1 MSDDDFMYEDEEEY
15 EFEYEEDDGEGGEE
29 VGVENRYYN
38 AKGLRE
44 DFDAAIREFQT
55 VVDDSPSLTEWGF
68 KATKQ
73 MLKLCLREGQFDQ
86 VLSYYEKMLDYV
98 RQSIV
103 ARNYAEKSIN
113 NMLERVSVAATPEF
127 VQRFHQITLA
137 VLKETKNDRLWLR
150 TSLRLAKILLD
161 QQEYPALDTLLG
173 ELRRE
178 CEDDSGAVILE
189 RGTQLLEIH
198 AMYLAMYAAREEHK
212 RLKDTYLQCMTIKS
226 AIPHPRIMGF
236 IRECGGKMYMG
247 ECNWEQAKANFFDA
261 FKNYDEAGSP
271 QRVQVLKY
279 LVLASLLSESEVN
292 PLSGPEAMSYVND
305 PAIVAITALVAAFE
319 SQDVVRFEHTLS
331 QNTEHIQDDPFI
343 ARYIADLRRTLRMQA
358 LESAVLPYTR
368 IRIDSL
374 AKRLDI
380 APADAE
386 QLLVALILDKRLKA
400 NIDQEQGILAVEQD
414 TAEHQQFE
422 ALNKWATNMESL
434 LRSAI
439 ATIG

>member
-1 MSDDDFMYEDEEEY
+1 
-15 EFEYEEDDGEGGEE
+15 
-29 VGVENRYYN
+29 
-38 AKGLRE
+38 GLRD

-73 MLKLCLREGQFDQ
+73 MLKLCLRESKYDQ

-103 ARNYAEKSIN
+103 SRNYAEKSIN
-113 NMLERVSVAATPEF
+113 NMLERVSLAATPDF
-127 VQRFHQITLA
+127 IQRFHQMTLL

-161 QQEYPALDTLLG
+161 QREYQALDTLLS
-173 ELRRE
+173 ELRCE
-178 CEDDSGAVILE
+178 CEDDSGAVIME

-198 AMYLAMYAAREEHK
+198 AMYLAMYSALEEHK
-212 RLKDTYLQCMTIKS
+212 KLKDTYLQCMAIKS

-236 IRECGGKMYMG
+236 ICECGGKLFMG

-319 SQDVVRFEHTLS
+319 NQDVVGFEHTLR
-331 QNTEHIQDDPFI
+331 QNKVHIQDDPFI
-343 ARYIADLRRTLRMQA
+343 DRYIVDLRRTLRMQA
-358 LESAVLPYTR
+358 LEGAVRPYTR

-380 APADAE
+380 PPADAE
-386 QLLVALILDKRLKA
+386 QLLVALILDKRLRA
-400 NIDQEQGILAVEQD
+400 NIDQEQGFLTLEQD
-414 TAEHQQFE
+414 TTEHQQFE
-422 ALNKWATNMESL
+422 ALSKWASNMESM
-434 LRSAI
+434 LRSAT
-439 ATIG
+439 ATTG